1 MNKRPGHV
9 AVTTDVGFCNFCDRT
24 RNLRREEH
32 HLGALVRTV
41 ITCESCH
48 RTLSSTMGVATAEAP
63 MAETPAVALPL
74 EGEERGAVA
83 AAPAAGGPAAE
94 KPARAKR
101 PPAAAA
107 KAKPKAKAPKAARA
121 RTTSTR

>member
-9 AVTTDVGFCNFCDRT
+9 AVTTEVGFCNFCDRT

-63 MAETPAVALPL
+63 PKVETPAAEVAAQVVEATTASPPSPRK
-74 EGEERGAVA
+74 RGA
-83 AAPAAGGPAAE
+83 
-94 KPARAKR
+94 AKR
-101 PPAAAA
+101 PAAAA
-107 KAKPKAKAPKAARA
+107 AKSKAKSPKAAKA
-121 RTTSTR
+121 RTTGNS

>member
-48 RTLSSTMGVATAEAP
+48 RTLSSTMGVAAAEAP
-63 MAETPAVALPL
+63 PPET
-74 EGEERGAVA
+74 A
-83 AAPAAGGPAAE
+83 AAAIPLQGEDQGGGAAPPPAA

-101 PPAAAA
+101 PPAAAT
-107 KAKPKAKAPKAARA
+107 KAKPKAKAPKAAKA